1 MTRHTDRLNRRQ
13 QATDELQQRIA
24 ARNTTFD
31 ALDALDAA
39 LEAAAGAAGGDSD
52 PLTRAERLT
61 AAVAKVDDASRELR
75 NRAEQ
80 LRHAEGTKPADVATL
95 LGVPASKLFPRPAT
109 TSSGPTPLPNPV
121 APSA

>member
-24 ARNTTFD
+24 ARNSTFD
-31 ALDALDAA
+31 ALDALDTA
-39 LEAAAGAAGGDSD
+39 LEAAAGAASGDSD

-61 AAVAKVDDASRELR
+61 SAVAKVDDATRELR

-95 LGVPASKLFPRPAT
+95 LGVPASKRWASPRWAD
-109 TSSGPTPLPNPV
+109 GGYD
-121 APSA
+121 A